1 MADNLDDLRRR
12 KLEQL
17 QQQQQ
22 EQAQAQQQFDQ
33 IEVVIKQQFTPEALQ
48 RYGNIKVA
56 HPETAN
62 QLIMIIAQL
71 MNAGQ
76 RSTSN
81 ATSPCR
87 SVRQQRYRQVTRAS
101 YSRMHSEPCSPR
113 RRSVSYLRSLRRVR
127 HVS

>member
-17 QQQQQ
+17 REQQ
-22 EQAQAQQQFDQ
+22 EENSQAQQQLAQ
-33 IEVVIKQQFTPEALQ
+33 VEAVVKQQFTPEALQ

-71 MNAGQ
+71 MNAGHIQ
-76 RSTSN
+76 KKIDDAALKRILTQL
-81 ATSPCR
+81 TQKR
-87 SVRQQRYRQVTRAS
+87 EIKITRI
-101 YSRMHSEPCSPR
+101 
-113 RRSVSYLRSLRRVR
+113 
-127 HVS
+127 

>member
-33 IEVVIKQQFTPEALQ
+33 IEAVIKQQFTPEALQ

-71 MNAGQ
+71 MNAGHIK
-76 RSTSN
+76 
-81 ATSPCR
+81 
-87 SVRQQRYRQVTRAS
+87 RQIDDAALKRILAQLSQKREIKITR
-101 YSRMHSEPCSPR
+101 R
-113 RRSVSYLRSLRRVR
+113 
-127 HVS
+127 